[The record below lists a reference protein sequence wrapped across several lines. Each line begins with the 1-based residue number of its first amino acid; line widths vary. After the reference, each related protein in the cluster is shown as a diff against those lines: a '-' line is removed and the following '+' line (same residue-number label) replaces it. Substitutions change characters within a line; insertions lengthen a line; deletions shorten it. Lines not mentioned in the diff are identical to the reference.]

1 MPFQKARFVT
11 GAPSLKE
18 CPEESF
24 PEFCFAGRSN
34 VGKSSLINRITNKKR
49 LARTSNT
56 PGKTQQMNYY
66 VIDDRFFL
74 VDLPGF
80 GFAKAPARERKRW
93 GRDIQ
98 HYLLNRDTLELI
110 IHLVD
115 SRHNPTKLD
124 EDFFFWM
131 ATNQKPFAVVLTK
144 SDKLSSNKLAASK
157 KQVSKVLEEMNI
169 EVPIIPCSSET
180 GAGIGDLQSLII
192 DFMNPNPEQVQ
203 T

>member
-1 MPFQKARFVT
+1 MSFQKATFVT
-11 GAPSLKE
+11 GAPSLKD
-18 CPEESF
+18 CPEESY

-66 VIDDRFFL
+66 EIDGSFFL

-80 GFAKAPARERKRW
+80 GFAKAPSHERKRW

-98 HYLLNRDTLELI
+98 HYLLNRNTLELI
-110 IHLVD
+110 LHLVD
-115 SRHNPTKLD
+115 SRHKPTKLD
-124 EDFFFWM
+124 EDFFYWM
-131 ATNQKPFAVVLTK
+131 ATNHKPFAVLLTK

-157 KQVSKVLEEMNI
+157 KQVKNVLEEMNI
-169 EVPIIPCSSET
+169 EVPIIPCSSES
-180 GAGIGDLQSLII
+180 GAGIGDIQSLILE
-192 DFMNPNPEQVQ
+192 FTNPNPEQVQ